1 MANLLGLNNH
11 LTINKLIKQLSL
23 SVVNIFDIKMKFIRK
38 SKVIIWY
45 NLISFYKG
53 GDKVVQALRQ
63 DEYSEP
69 INYLDR
75 VHSDSRGWITKAEM
89 NCGYKQWHYRYN
101 ELLEQDFNQENVYIS
116 LNTFYSTFRRLE
128 YLKELKAQFIDLDIY
143 KTKFSKEQI
152 IMHLEADYFNKSIP
166 RPNLIIDS
174 GRGLY
179 LIWLLNSVPSKALP
193 LWKAI
198 EEYLYSVLKPF
209 GADRQALDPTRVLRV
224 PGSINSKSNTTV
236 KVIEQYDYIYDL
248 REIQKE
254 FLPELEERKANKK
267 GRPSKTVFIHRE
279 RSLYYARIQDIIKL
293 CELREYDLKGHR
305 ELILFLY
312 RYYLCYFLEDTKKAL
327 EDVLE
332 LNREFV
338 YPLSETEVV
347 RATRSAERVYLSKD
361 KDYKYKNETLIE
373 LLLITELEE
382 TYMTTI
388 ISKKEYKRRDREY
401 QKNKY
406 KEKLKSEG
414 KMSKKE
420 ELEQT
425 RAKIKSLREQGFKN
439 KEIMQ
444 MLGITSTTTF
454 ERHITYMKKN
464 GLLK

>member
-1 MANLLGLNNH
+1 MGQV
-11 LTINKLIKQLSL
+11 LIKE
-23 SVVNIFDIKMKFIRK
+23 K
-38 SKVIIWY
+38 
-45 NLISFYKG
+45 
-53 GDKVVQALRQ
+53 
-63 DEYSEP
+63 YSEQ
-69 INYLDR
+69 INYLDIL
-75 VHSDSRGWITKAEM
+75 HSDSKGWITKAEI

-116 LNTFYSTFRRLE
+116 INTFYSTFRRLE

-143 KTKFSKEQI
+143 KTGFTKEQI

-198 EEYLYSVLKPF
+198 EEYLCSVLKPF
-209 GADRQALDPTRVLRV
+209 GADRQALDPTRILRV
-224 PGSINSKSNTTV
+224 PGSINSKSKTTV

-248 REIQKE
+248 REIQNE
-254 FLPELEERKANKK
+254 YLPELEERKAKKK

-312 RYYLCYFLEDTKKAL
+312 RYYLCYFLEDTQKAL
-327 EDVLE
+327 GDVLE
-332 LNREFV
+332 LNREFI
-338 YPLSETEVV
+338 YPLSETEVI
-347 RATRSAERVYLSKD
+347 RATRSAEKVYLSKN

-373 LLLITELEE
+373 LLVITELEE
-382 TYMTTI
+382 TYMSTI
-388 ISKKEYKRRDREY
+388 ISKREFKRRKNLRDREY

-406 KEKLKSEG
+406 QEKLRADGKVSE
-414 KMSKKE
+414 KDKIAE
-420 ELEQT
+420 R
-425 RAKIKSLREQGFKN
+425 RAKIKDLLAQGLKQKDICSQLDISKPTYVRDRNFLKEQGL
-439 KEIMQ
+439 I
-444 MLGITSTTTF
+444 
-454 ERHITYMKKN
+454 
-464 GLLK
+464 

>member
-1 MANLLGLNNH
+1 MGQAIRQEEYLE
-11 LTINKLIKQLSL
+11 QL
-23 SVVNIFDIKMKFIRK
+23 
-38 SKVIIWY
+38 
-45 NLISFYKG
+45 
-53 GDKVVQALRQ
+53 
-63 DEYSEP
+63 
-69 INYLDR
+69 NYLDIL
-75 VHSDSRGWITKAEM
+75 HSDSKGWITRAEI
-89 NCGYKQWHYRYN
+89 NCGYKQWHYRYK

-116 LNTFYSTFRRLE
+116 INTFYSTFRRLE

-143 KTKFSKEQI
+143 KTGFTKEQI

-209 GADRQALDPTRVLRV
+209 GADRQALDPTRILRV
-224 PGSINSKSNTTV
+224 PGSINSKSKTTV

-248 REIQKE
+248 REIQNE
-254 FLPELEERKANKK
+254 YLPELEERKAKKK

-332 LNREFV
+332 LNREFRE
-338 YPLSETEVV
+338 PLRETEVI
-347 RATRSAERVYLSKD
+347 RATRSAEKVYLSKD

-373 LLLITELEE
+373 LLEITELEE
-382 TYMTTI
+382 TYMSTI
-388 ISKKEYKRRDREY
+388 ISDKEYKRRENIRVKKAY
-401 QKNKY
+401 Q
-406 KEKLKSEG
+406 EKLKSEG
-414 KMSKKE
+414 KVSEKE
-420 ELEQT
+420 KLSQR
-425 RAKIKSLREQGFKN
+425 RAKIKDLLREGLKQKDICSQLNISKDTYIRDRKYLREQGL
-439 KEIMQ
+439 I
-444 MLGITSTTTF
+444 
-454 ERHITYMKKN
+454 
-464 GLLK
+464 

>member
-1 MANLLGLNNH
+1 MG
-11 LTINKLIKQLSL
+11 Q
-23 SVVNIFDIKMKFIRK
+23 V
-38 SKVIIWY
+38 
-45 NLISFYKG
+45 
-53 GDKVVQALRQ
+53 LRQ
-63 DEYSEP
+63 EEYSEQ
-69 INYLDR
+69 INYLDIL
-75 VHSDSRGWITKAEM
+75 HSDSKGWITRAEI

-116 LNTFYSTFRRLE
+116 INTFYSTFRRLE

-143 KTKFSKEQI
+143 KTGFTKEQI

-193 LWKAI
+193 LWKAV

-224 PGSINSKSNTTV
+224 PGSINSKSKTTV
-236 KVIEQYDYIYDL
+236 NVIEQYDYIYDL
-248 REIQKE
+248 REIQNE
-254 FLPELEERKANKK
+254 YLPELEERKAKKK
-267 GRPSKTVFIHRE
+267 GRPSKKVFIHRE

-293 CELREYDLKGHR
+293 CELREYDLRGHR

-312 RYYLCYFLEDTKKAL
+312 RYYLCYFLEDTQKAL

-332 LNREFV
+332 LNREFI
-338 YPLSETEVV
+338 YSLSETEVI
-347 RATRSAERVYLSKD
+347 RATRSAEKVYLSKN

-388 ISKKEYKRRDREY
+388 ISNKESKRRRSIRDEKR
-401 QKNKY
+401 Y
-406 KEKLKSEG
+406 KEKLKLDGKVSE
-414 KMSKKE
+414 KE
-420 ELEQT
+420 KLSQR
-425 RAKIKSLREQGFKN
+425 RAKIKDLLAEGLKRKDICLQLDISIKTYKRDISFLKEQGL
-439 KEIMQ
+439 M
-444 MLGITSTTTF
+444 
-454 ERHITYMKKN
+454 
-464 GLLK
+464 

>member
-1 MANLLGLNNH
+1 MSN
-11 LTINKLIKQLSL
+11 
-23 SVVNIFDIKMKFIRK
+23 
-38 SKVIIWY
+38 
-45 NLISFYKG
+45 KG
-53 GDKVVQALRQ
+53 GEVVEQAIKRNKVEYIDKVHGN
-63 DEYSEP
+63 SK
-69 INYLDR
+69 
-75 VHSDSRGWITKAEM
+75 GWITRSCIDE
-89 NCGYKQWHYRYN
+89 NGYSQWHYKYA
-101 ELLEQDFNQENVYIS
+101 ELKETDLAGEKIYIT
-116 LNTFYSTFRRLE
+116 LNTFYKPCRRLKCI
-128 YLKELKAQFIDLDIY
+128 KELNCVYIDLDYY
-143 KTKFSKEQI
+143 KTKYTKDQI
-152 IMHLEADYFNKSIP
+152 IMNLEGNYFNKIIP
-166 RPNLIIDS
+166 ATNYIIDS
-174 GRGLY
+174 GRGLA
-179 LIWLLNSVPSKALP
+179 LIWLINKVPSKALP
-193 LWKAI
+193 LWKAVQ
-198 EEYLYSVLKPF
+198 EYLYKQLKEF
-209 GADRQALDPTRVLRV
+209 GADRQALDATRILRV
-224 PGSINSKSNTTV
+224 PGSINSKSKTTV

-248 REIQKE
+248 REIQNE
-254 FLPELEERKANKK
+254 YLPELEERKAKKK

-338 YPLSETEVV
+338 YPLSETEVI
-347 RATRSAERVYLSKD
+347 RATRSAEKVYLSKD

-388 ISKKEYKRRDREY
+388 ISKKEYKRRNNEY
-401 QKNKY
+401 NKNKY
-406 KEKLKSEG
+406 KERLKSEG

-420 ELEQT
+420 ELEQL

>member
-1 MANLLGLNNH
+1 MG
-11 LTINKLIKQLSL
+11 
-23 SVVNIFDIKMKFIRK
+23 
-38 SKVIIWY
+38 
-45 NLISFYKG
+45 
-53 GDKVVQALRQ
+53 QALRQ
-63 DEYSEP
+63 EKYSEP
-69 INYLDR
+69 INYLDTL
-75 VHSDSRGWITKAEM
+75 HSDSKGWITKAEM

-101 ELLEQDFNQENVYIS
+101 ELLEQDFEQENVYIS

-143 KTKFSKEQI
+143 KTGFTKEQI

-193 LWKAI
+193 LWKAV
-198 EEYLYSVLKPF
+198 EEYLYSVLKTF

-254 FLPELEERKANKK
+254 FLPELEERKDKKK

-312 RYYLCYFLEDTKKAL
+312 RYYLCYFLEDTQKAL
-327 EDVLE
+327 QDVLE
-332 LNREFV
+332 LNREFI
-338 YPLSETEVV
+338 YPLSETEVI
-347 RATRSAERVYLSKD
+347 RATRSAETVYLSQN
-361 KDYKYKNETLIE
+361 KDYKYKNKTLIE
-373 LLLITELEE
+373 LLEITELEE
-382 TYMTTI
+382 TYMSTI
-388 ISKKEYKRRDREY
+388 ISKREYKRRNNEY
-401 QKNKY
+401 NKNKY
-406 KEKLKSEG
+406 QEKLKADGKVSE
-414 KMSKKE
+414 KDKISQRRE
-420 ELEQT
+420 
-425 RAKIKSLREQGFKN
+425 KIKDLLAQGLKQKDICSQLDISKPTYVRDRNFLKEQGL
-439 KEIMQ
+439 I
-444 MLGITSTTTF
+444 
-454 ERHITYMKKN
+454 
-464 GLLK
+464 